1 MSIKDYF
8 KPIVEKPKFI
18 NPTEYLKTNYQIT
31 YLPILKQQLY
41 HKGLKNE
48 IDEFYS
54 ILDNPK
60 SKYLISFFKRPIPD
74 QEKYYKRLAQEFY
87 LVIEKD
93 FIKVF
98 IQVLDILFLAGD
110 EIPHIIRGSSGSSLI
125 CYLLGITNIDPIKE
139 NISLARFMHYQR
151 DDIPDIDIDFPHILR
166 ANIYEKIFK
175 LWDGRVAR
183 ISNHVMFKQ
192 KSALKEAMRR
202 HGFRKFLPKD
212 FKMEKYVEKEDEQQ
226 SIYEMAALLEG
237 KLKNQSLH
245 CGGIVIFDEK
255 VPDEYYLKDFEIKKG
270 KQGTQIRLNKDEVED
285 FELIKIDILSN
296 RGLSQLW
303 EISQVPIED
312 YPDGDFK
319 TKYLFQKGNNL
330 GITYAESR
338 GMRKIFMMLK
348 PQNIQDIA
356 TALALIR
363 PAASGQKSEFLR
375 NYDLYLEKKE
385 DFIIYDDD
393 AIQYIQKLLKCH
405 ESDADLFR
413 KAFAKNK
420 FYEKRRFYGLLKE
433 NNPTFED
440 EKVDQIMELLEQ
452 LQLYSFCKSHAI
464 SYAKL
469 VWALGFQKAHHP
481 KEFWC
486 ATLNNCNSS
495 FRRWVHFREA
505 KHSGLTLRLG
515 KKPWKIRNDV
525 LVGKD
530 MQMKLI
536 SNPVRDYFEYGYWV
550 TNEFLPDMFCH
561 YYMDIPKE
569 TKRNP
574 NPERCKI
581 CSFRGLVATGRIF
594 SPDKRMKKRMVKQ
607 LEGGEEIK
615 NEGKG
620 RVITFFTIGYEDG
633 KYLDLVLWGKYPV
646 GKIHCIEGEGI
657 VKDEDKVPWIE
668 VIKFKF
674 SRI

>member
-285 FELIKIDILSN
+285 YELIKIDILSN